1 MSTRRRPSAQRRGPG
16 VGQRMAAVRAALV
29 AAVAPTATL
38 LAVGLVLLLGWRG
51 AQALYAQPV
60 AHIVVSGKLE
70 NLHRDAVRQAV
81 AGRIDRGLLA
91 LDLRDLRRELEAL
104 PWVYRAALRRR
115 FPDTL
120 EIRVVEQLPIAR
132 WGDGAFLNH
141 EARVVQVADAA
152 RWDVAAGDPRTRR
165 QRGAPRESLPALL
178 ELLRP
183 LELHARGARG
193 GRLRAARA
201 WCWRTASS
209 WPSVTGVRRSACS
222 ISCTCG
228 GASSRDA
235 ASRCCA
241 WTCATRTGAAVAFA
255 RAEQLAGLATPVE
268 DR

>member
-16 VGQRMAAVRAALV
+16 VGQRMAAARAALV

-141 EARVVQVADAA
+141 EARVVQVADEA
-152 RWDVAAGDPRTRR
+152 RWS
-165 QRGAPRESLPALL
+165 SLPDIRGPAGSEVRLVNRYQQL
-178 ELLRP
+178 QELLRP
-183 LELHARGARG
+183 LELTPVALEEDDFG
-193 GRLRAARA
+193 AARA
-201 WCWRTASS
+201 AA
-209 WPSVTGVRRSACS
+209 GERRRGSP
-222 ISCTCG
+222 
-228 GASSRDA
+228 R
-235 ASRCCA
+235 
-241 WTCATRTGAAVAFA
+241 
-255 RAEQLAGLATPVE
+255 
-268 DR
+268 

>member
-141 EARVVQVADAA
+141 EARVVQVADEA
-152 RWDVAAGDPRTRR
+152 RWS
-165 QRGAPRESLPALL
+165 SLPDIRGPAGSEVRLVNRYQQL
-178 ELLRP
+178 QELLRP
-183 LELHARGARG
+183 LELTPVALEEDDFGQLELLLANGVEVALGDRQFAQRVEDFLLLWRRDLADRGQQV
-193 GRLRAARA
+193 LRVDMRYA
-201 WCWRTASS
+201 
-209 WPSVTGVRRSACS
+209 
-222 ISCTCG
+222 
-228 GASSRDA
+228 D
-235 ASRCCA
+235 
-241 WTCATRTGAAVAFA
+241 GAAVAL
-255 RAEQLAGLATPVE
+255 RDEPQLAGLATPVE
-268 DR
+268 ER